1 MDDGTRDDSIRRAR
15 PQCAHGSRLSDVRG
29 GAGSP
34 VGAGG
39 NTPVVYACAHHAAS
53 IGSTSHRFEPDPAPI
68 VPRLGRIH
76 CRRNRGLAGLLR
88 RRFRIAWLLG
98 PTGGYIWGFLFAAP
112 LVGIL
117 ALWLGQRWSIVAAL
131 AGIAVIYVL
140 GWYHLSQWYFLVRDE
155 QSPWMLAY
163 RNGVEPFVL
172 IDIAKAVVA
181 VGLVYGGTRLGLSLP
196 GAKK

>member
-1 MDDGTRDDSIRRAR
+1 MTARETILSGERAR
-15 PQCAHGSRLSDVRG
+15 SALMAVALATFAAVLIALSARAEIHLWFTPVPITLQVLVVLLIGLSLTPRQSFLALAEYI
-29 GAGSP
+29 GAGIVGLP
-34 VGAGG
+34 VFSGG
-39 NTPVVYACAHHAAS
+39 
-53 IGSTSHRFEPDPAPI
+53 GS
-68 VPRLGRIH
+68 G
-76 CRRNRGLAGLLR
+76 
-88 RRFRIAWLLG
+88 IAWLLG

-117 ALWLGQRWSIVAAL
+117 ALWLGQRWTIVAAL

-172 IDIAKAVVA
+172 IDIAKAIVA
-181 VGLVYGGTRLGLSLP
+181 VILVYGGTRLGLSLP